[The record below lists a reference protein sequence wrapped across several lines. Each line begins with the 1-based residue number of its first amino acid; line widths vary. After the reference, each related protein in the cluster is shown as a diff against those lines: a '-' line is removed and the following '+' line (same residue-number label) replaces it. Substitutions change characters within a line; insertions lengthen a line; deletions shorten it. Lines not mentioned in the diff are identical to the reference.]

1 MPGGIISCWQ
11 IGAGSVKEW
20 GMQPSSL
27 EFLKSLLNTVSV
39 TSQEHP
45 AQRVW
50 LDYVTQ
56 FADRVETDAYGNAFA
71 YLNEGGS
78 PKIMVTGHSDE
89 IGFMVQNISEDG
101 FIYFTG
107 VGGVDHT
114 LVRGQRMQIQTKQGP
129 ILGVTGTLAPHMQDR
144 GKDPEVPKLHDCFLD
159 IGVKNK
165 KEAEKL
171 VRVGDVITF
180 VDSFEILR
188 GDIAV
193 ARGCDNRIGIFAAA
207 EALRL
212 LKKEKKL
219 NACVVAVSTVQEEIG
234 LHGASMVGYSVHP
247 DAALVA
253 DVGQATDIPVV
264 NKNRFGNVKLGKGP
278 IIGRGSA
285 NHPVVVERLEEVARK
300 AKIPLQYSTD
310 PRGTGTDADAI
321 FLQRG
326 GIPSVSLGLPNRYM
340 HSPVEMIHLGDLE
353 QLARLMAGFCLG
365 AKKNE
370 KFRVKI

>member
-1 MPGGIISCWQ
+1 MN
-11 IGAGSVKEW
+11 
-20 GMQPSSL
+20 PSSF

-39 TSQEHP
+39 TSQEPP

-50 LDYVTQ
+50 LNYVKQ
-56 FADRVETDAYGNAFA
+56 FADRVETDAYGNCFA

-89 IGFMVQNISEDG
+89 IGFMVQHITGEG

-107 VGGVDHT
+107 VGGVDAS
-114 LVRGQRMQIQTKQGP
+114 LVRGQRMYIQTKNGP
-129 ILGVTGTLAPHMQDR
+129 VLGVTGTLAPHMQDR
-144 GKDPEVPKLHDCFLD
+144 GKDPETPKLHECFLD
-159 IGVKNK
+159 IGAKNK
-165 KEAEKL
+165 KETEKL

-180 VDSFEILR
+180 VDSFDILR

-193 ARGCDNRIGIFAAA
+193 SRGCDNRIGIFAAA

-212 LKKEKKL
+212 LKNEKKL
-219 NACVVAVSTVQEEIG
+219 NPCVVAVSTVQEEIG
-234 LHGASMVGYSVHP
+234 LHGAAMVGYSVHP
-247 DAALVA
+247 DVALVA

-264 NKNRFGNVKLGKGP
+264 NKNRFGDVKLGKGP

-285 NHPVVVERLEEVARK
+285 NHSVVVERLEAVAK
-300 AKIPLQYSTD
+300 KKKIPVQFSTD

-326 GIPSVSLGLPNRYM
+326 GIPCASLGLPNRYM
-340 HSPVEMIHLGDLE
+340 HSPVELIHLKDLE
-353 QLARLMAGFCLG
+353 QLAQLMASFCIDV
-365 AKKNE
+365 KKGE
-370 KFRVKI
+370 KFAVKL

>member
-1 MPGGIISCWQ
+1 
-11 IGAGSVKEW
+11 
-20 GMQPSSL
+20 MQPSSL
-27 EFLKSLLNTVSV
+27 QFLESLLNTVSV
-39 TSQEHP
+39 TSREHP

-50 LDYVTQ
+50 LDYVKP
-56 FADRVETDAYGNAFA
+56 FADRVETDAYGNCFA
-71 YLNEGGS
+71 YLNEKGT

-89 IGFMVQNISEDG
+89 IGFMVQNITDEG

-114 LVRGQRMQIQTKQGP
+114 LVRGQRMRVQSRNGP
-129 ILGVTGTLAPHMQDR
+129 VLGVTGTLAPHMQER
-144 GKDPEVPKLHDCFLD
+144 GKEAEVPKLHECFLD
-159 IGVKNK
+159 IGAKNK

-188 GDIAV
+188 GDLAV

-212 LKKEKKL
+212 LAAEKKL

-234 LHGASMVGYSVHP
+234 LHGASMVGYSVNP

-253 DVGQATDIPVV
+253 DVGQATDIPIV
-264 NKNRFGNVKLGKGP
+264 NKNRFGDVKLGKGP

-285 NHPVVVERLEEVARK
+285 NHPLLTERLEKVAQ
-300 AKIPLQYSTD
+300 AKKIALQYSTD

-326 GIPSVSLGLPNRYM
+326 GIPSVSIGLPNRYM
-340 HSPVEMIHLGDLE
+340 HSPVEVIHLGDLE
-353 QLARLMAGFCLG
+353 NMAKLMAGFCAS
-365 AKKNE
+365 AKKGE
-370 KFRVKI
+370 KFHVKI